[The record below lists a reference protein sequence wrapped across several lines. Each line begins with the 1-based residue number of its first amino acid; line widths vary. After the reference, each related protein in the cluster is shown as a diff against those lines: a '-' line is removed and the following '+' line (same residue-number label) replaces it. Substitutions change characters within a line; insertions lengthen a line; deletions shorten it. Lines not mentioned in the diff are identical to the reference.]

1 VNILSAEQTAALL
14 PYRELISSVE
24 RISISN
30 RTHVPQRSI
39 YATTADNHF
48 FVMPAYDDEL
58 CVTKLITHAPQNS
71 LTNSPTIVGQ
81 VSVFDVETGQ
91 CRVILDGPTVTAR
104 RTAAV
109 TGVFLGYITDRCL
122 ESCLIV
128 GAGAQGFSH
137 LEMLIEIFD
146 LKEVSVA
153 SRTLEGANRLAN
165 HAKDKGIRA
174 TAFQKVPEQLELFD
188 LVITCTPAAEIVIR
202 SRPRSNAVMCAIG
215 AYRPDM
221 IEWDPEVI
229 RWVAKTGNIFVDTR
243 DANHEAGD
251 ILKAGL
257 DPSVCLSLADL
268 AKQSLAAKKR
278 AHDKGPIF
286 FKSCGWAGWDL
297 AAGQCAIHH
306 QAGSG
311 H

>member
-1 VNILSAEQTAALL
+1 VNILSAEQTAELL

-30 RTHVPQRSI
+30 RTHVPQRSV

-58 CVTKLITHAPQNS
+58 CVTKLITHAPKNS
-71 LTNSPTIVGQ
+71 LTSSPTIVGQ
-81 VSVFDVETGQ
+81 VLVFDVKTGQ

-128 GAGAQGFSH
+128 GAGAQAYSH
-137 LEMLIEIFD
+137 LEMLMEIFD

-165 HAKDKGIRA
+165 HAKNKGIRA
-174 TAFQKVPEQLELFD
+174 TAIKKVPEQLELFD
-188 LVITCTPAAEIVIR
+188 LIITCTPAEESVIR
-202 SRPRSNAVMCAIG
+202 RRPRLNAVMCAIG

-221 IEWDPEVI
+221 VEWDPDVI
-229 RWVAKTGNIFVDTR
+229 RWVTKTGNIFVDTR
-243 DANHEAGD
+243 DADHEAGD
-251 ILKAGL
+251 ILRASL
-257 DPSVCLSLADL
+257 DPTVCLSLADL
-268 AKQSLAAKKR
+268 AKQSLAARER
-278 AHDKGPIF
+278 AYGNGPIF

-311 H
+311 Y